1 MEWRVTT
8 YPEIYKTYSG
18 QTIHIRLIRPEDTSL
33 LIEMFDRLSPES
45 KRLRFHLYTSR
56 IPEEIIRREAMA
68 LSESDPE
75 RRLAL
80 VALIEAKPGQHAVGV
95 AQLVRASATATE
107 AEVAIVIRDD
117 FQRKGLGRHL
127 LRLLARQ
134 ARTLGI
140 THFTAWVMA
149 HNLRLMKL
157 IHSMEE
163 VKQMESESR
172 RGETKIRVPI

>member
-1 MEWRVTT
+1 MLV
-8 YPEIYKTYSG
+8 
-18 QTIHIRLIRPEDTSL
+18 
-33 LIEMFDRLSPES
+33 EMFNRLSPES

-56 IPEEIIRREAMA
+56 IPEEIIRREAVA
-68 LSESDPE
+68 LAERDPQ

-80 VALIEAKPGQHAVGV
+80 VALIETEDNQTHAVGV
-95 AQLVRASATATE
+95 AQLVRSSATATE
-107 AEVAIVIRDD
+107 AEVAVVIRDD

-127 LRLLARQ
+127 LRRLAQQ
-134 ARTLGI
+134 ARALGI

-163 VKQMESESR
+163 IKNMESESR
-172 RGETKIRVPI
+172 RGETKIRAPI